1 MAGDMRLEYTV
12 DAETGGMLSLTNAAN
27 KAERGV
33 VKSFNKMDAAVSKL
47 SAAFTAVSAA
57 ISANQIVKYAESWA
71 VVNNKLANS
80 VRENE
85 KLADVTERVLAISQD
100 SRSSLDSTASLY
112 SRLERAT
119 RSAGTSTS
127 DLINLTETI
136 NKAFIVSGATT
147 AEAES
152 AVIQLSQGLASGTLR
167 GEEFNSVN
175 EQGNRLIVALSESLG
190 VTSGKLRELAFDGK
204 LTTDVV
210 VKGLLQQGDK
220 IATEFTKTM
229 QTFGQATT
237 IATNNLTE
245 WVGSSVTVKAIVG
258 EMGDGVVSLS
268 QNLETVAQV
277 AAFAGLAFGSKLVGG
292 LTLSTQA
299 ALTNAVASAKL
310 ATAELATSKAA
321 ERRAIAEKQ
330 AAQVT
335 LISAQEKF
343 SAAKIAQSAEISLL
357 QTQKAA
363 LTQTILNT
371 KSESIRNTVRAQL
384 TAVSIQLAA
393 AQKGETATTAQL
405 TAATTALSAA
415 KGRLTTTTGAANL
428 ATVATATA
436 QTAASATARTM
447 TVATTGLKTAMTF
460 LGGPVGVI
468 MLAASALYMFKTAA
482 ADANGPAE
490 RLAESLDKMGTAQAR
505 LMKIKLVEDIQK
517 TKDSLTGL
525 NHRLE
530 LTIDPLTRLTD
541 AKREEMKIVWAAKI
555 EKENMTL
562 QEQIDKLKEV
572 NAIIDGTASRKS
584 ASTPAAQKIVIPTS
598 GKEELKAKKKALKEM
613 LDLNKQIDQ
622 QELDRY
628 NLSQQQRETGISA
641 NPMLNEQAR
650 FQKELDALKLSEQL
664 KLTTKQEYMALE
676 AGMIATHEENKRA
689 IMEETF
695 RGMNAQNEMLMS
707 TFDSLHNAATN
718 VFSGMLSGTMSATD
732 AMKSFGNA
740 ILNEAIGSLVQMGIE
755 QVKQMVMGKALQATQ
770 TAATMAQAAAVA
782 AAWQPAAM
790 AASIATSGGA
800 AVAGS
805 AAYTASMAST
815 MLPVAGGRLYGG
827 ATQAGKA
834 YRVNENGRP
843 EMYTNSSGQQFMMG
857 SDRGHVTPAGEMGDK
872 SVVVNQTFNVE
883 ASATYDQKAMQQ
895 VLQAAKIQ
903 TTQIM
908 QDQMR
913 QGGMLAR

>member
-1 MAGDMRLEYTV
+1 MRLEYTV

-127 DLINLTETI
+127 DLIKLTETI

-220 IATEFTKTM
+220 IAAEFTKTM

-245 WVGSSVTVKAIVG
+245 WVGSSTTVKTIVG

-268 QNLETVAQV
+268 KNLETVAQV

-299 ALTNAVASAKL
+299 SVASAVASQKQAQ
-310 ATAELATSKAA
+310 ASAA
-321 ERRAIAEKQ
+321 SAAMALRRVTAEKQ
-330 AAQVT
+330 SALALVSTAKMEELALRGKVGHAFALENLTRVQGLAFAATGKYNV
-335 LISAQEKF
+335 A
-343 SAAKIAQSAEISLL
+343 
-357 QTQKAA
+357 
-363 LTQTILNT
+363 
-371 KSESIRNTVRAQL
+371 
-384 TAVSIQLAA
+384 LAA
-393 AQKGETATTAQL
+393 
-405 TAATTALSAA
+405 
-415 KGRLTTTTGAANL
+415 N
-428 ATVATATA
+428 ATA

-468 MLAASALYMFKTAA
+468 MLAASALYIFGNSAKDASKDSELLTRNLDKLGDKALSLTAIELERSL
-482 ADANGPAE
+482 ADAYKEEKRIINEIKQVTAGFGAGSDQVIYQNALLEKQREIIDGIINKQDDLIAARAEFDSPSKPKGSTTDDNSPLLPPADSESLSKVIAALATEREAIQAEYEKRNAVILAETVKGSEQQNDLLRRNSAERATLLANLAKNEAKMAIKASKDEFKNAVEIGSFGGDLFKSAGIARDKTQDLSQLGEDPLDEINRVENE
-490 RLAESLDKMGTAQAR
+490 RLALIAQYQAQNLINIQAYEDAKTAIQREATDSRNNIIESEKASQMNAVNSILGATSSGFDALAGIMEAAQGKQSSAYQAMFAMSKAFQ
-505 LMKIKLVEDIQK
+505 LGQAGLNLWGAIMSAYNAP
-517 TKDSLTGL
+517 DSLT
-525 NHRLE
+525 
-530 LTIDPLTRLTD
+530 T
-541 AKREEMKIVWAAKI
+541 
-555 EKENMTL
+555 
-562 QEQIDKLKEV
+562 
-572 NAIIDGTASRKS
+572 S
-584 ASTPAAQKIVIPTS
+584 QKI
-598 GKEELKAKKKALKEM
+598 G
-613 LDLNKQIDQ
+613 
-622 QELDRY
+622 
-628 NLSQQQRETGISA
+628 
-641 NPMLNEQAR
+641 
-650 FQKELDALKLSEQL
+650 
-664 KLTTKQEYMALE
+664 
-676 AGMIATHEENKRA
+676 
-689 IMEETF
+689 
-695 RGMNAQNEMLMS
+695 
-707 TFDSLHNAATN
+707 NAAT
-718 VFSGMLSGTMSATD
+718 
-732 AMKSFGNA
+732 
-740 ILNEAIGSLVQMGIE
+740 
-755 QVKQMVMGKALQATQ
+755 
-770 TAATMAQAAAVA
+770 
-782 AAWQPAAM
+782 
-790 AASIATSGGA
+790 IAGA
-800 AVAGS
+800 AGGVMSSLQGV
-805 AAYTASMAST
+805 T
-815 MLPVAGGRLYGG
+815 MGGGRLYGG

-843 EMYTNSSGQQFMMG
+843 EMFTNKSGQQFMMSG
-857 SDRGHVTPAGEMGDK
+857 AGNVTPASDLGG
-872 SVVVNQTFNVE
+872 STININQSFVFDGGTPQ
-883 ASATYDQKAMQQ
+883 DQQTMQQ
-895 VLQAAKIQ
+895 FAQMSKAQTMQIIQ
-903 TTQIM
+903 QE
-908 QDQMR
+908 MR
-913 QGGMLAR
+913 QGGMLSR

>member
-127 DLINLTETI
+127 DLIKLTETI

-245 WVGSSVTVKAIVG
+245 WVGSSVTVKTIVG

-277 AAFAGLAFGSKLVGG
+277 AAYAGIAFGSKLVGG
-292 LTLSTQA
+292 LALSTQA
-299 ALTNAVASAKL
+299 ALTNAVASAKSAQANSASAAMALRRAVAEKQSAL
-310 ATAELATSKAA
+310 ALVSTAKMEELATRGKVGHA
-321 ERRAIAEKQ
+321 
-330 AAQVT
+330 
-335 LISAQEKF
+335 F
-343 SAAKIAQSAEISLL
+343 
-357 QTQKAA
+357 A
-363 LTQTILNT
+363 LEN
-371 KSESIRNTVRAQL
+371 L
-384 TAVSIQLAA
+384 TRVQGLAFASTGRYNVALAA
-393 AQKGETATTAQL
+393 
-405 TAATTALSAA
+405 
-415 KGRLTTTTGAANL
+415 N
-428 ATVATATA
+428 ATA

-468 MLAASALYMFKTAA
+468 MLAVSALYMFKTAA
-482 ADANGPAE
+482 ADANGPSE

-517 TKDSLTGL
+517 TNDALTGL

-530 LTIDPLTRLTD
+530 MTIDPLTRLTD

-572 NAIIDGTASRKS
+572 NAIIDGTANRKS
-584 ASTPAAQKIVIPTS
+584 TSTPAAQKIVIPTS

-613 LDLNKQIDQ
+613 LDLNKEIDQ

-628 NLSQQQRETGISA
+628 NLAQQQRETGIGA

-695 RGMNAQNEMLMS
+695 RGMSAQNEILMS
-707 TFDSLHNAATN
+707 TFDSLQNAATN

-800 AVAGS
+800 ATAG
-805 AAYTASMAST
+805 ATAYTASMAST
-815 MLPVAGGRLYGG
+815 MLPIAGGRLNGG
-827 ATQAGKA
+827 SVQAGKA
-834 YRVNENGRP
+834 YRVNENGKSEALMFGMGTKQYMMP
-843 EMYTNSSGQQFMMG
+843 NSNGKVVSADNSGGGKSININQSFVFEGGTPKDQQTMQQFAQM
-857 SDRGHVTPAGEMGDK
+857 SKA
-872 SVVVNQTFNVE
+872 QTI
-883 ASATYDQKAMQQ
+883 QIIQQ
-895 VLQAAKIQ
+895 E
-903 TTQIM
+903 
-908 QDQMR
+908 MR